1 MTADQHLR
9 GFQLSDEHA
18 ALGDAA
24 RDLLAARCDTD
35 ALRAALDHGS
45 ASLPPMVLAEMAALG
60 WLGIAVDPELGG
72 SGGDL
77 LTAVVLAEHAGRALA
92 PGPLRA
98 VIGAGLVLDRFGP
111 LPLREAL
118 LPPLCAGEATTVMA
132 WEEPHGRWGPGATT
146 VTAAAE
152 EPGVLVLEGVKVLVP
167 DGLDA
172 AAVVVSVLLDSEPAL
187 VHVPTDTAGLGRVL
201 MRTIDGAATAEVVF
215 DSVRVPADAVV
226 ARGREVTAAYDLET
240 LLAAAELL
248 GVADEALA
256 RATRYAKD
264 RVQFGRP
271 IGAFQAVAHQLA
283 DVAVDVEIGRSLVL
297 AATVAHDDA
306 PDEAAELTS
315 AAKAWLGDTAVRAT
329 EIALHVHGGI
339 GFTWELDIHLF
350 LRRARA
356 VAATFG
362 DAAHHR
368 ERIATILA
376 ERLLAAGSPSVSSD
390 GPTTPGAP
398 TTPGGTRR

>member
-1 MTADQHLR
+1 MTTDQHLR

-45 ASLPPMVLAEMAALG
+45 ASLPVPVLAEMADLG
-60 WLGIAVDPELGG
+60 WLGIAVDPDLGG

-111 LPLREAL
+111 RPLRASL
-118 LPPLCAGEATTVMA
+118 LPALCAGEATTVTA

-146 VTAAAE
+146 ATAVVG
-152 EPGVLVLEGVKVLVP
+152 EPGGLVLDGVKVLVP
-167 DGLDA
+167 DALDA
-172 AAVVVSVLLDSEPAL
+172 AAVVVAVRLDGEAAL
-187 VHVPTDTAGLGRVL
+187 VHVPTETAGVTRTP
-201 MRTIDGAATAEVVF
+201 MRTIDGGAAAEVVF
-215 DSVRVPADAVV
+215 DSVRVAADAVV
-226 ARGREVTAAYDLET
+226 ARGRDVDAAYDLET

-248 GVADEALA
+248 GVADESLA
-256 RATRYAKD
+256 RATQYAKD

-271 IGAFQAVAHQLA
+271 IGAFQAIAHQLA
-283 DVAVDVEIGRSLVL
+283 DIAVDVEIGRSLVL

-315 AAKAWLGDTAVRAT
+315 AAKAWLSEAAVRAT
-329 EIALHVHGGI
+329 EVALHVHGGI

-356 VAATFG
+356 LAATFG
-362 DAAHHR
+362 DSAHHR
-368 ERIATILA
+368 ERIAAILA
-376 ERLLAAGSPSVSSD
+376 GRLLDGESPSTTSD
-390 GPTTPGAP
+390 GPTTS
-398 TTPGGTRR
+398 GGPRP